1 MGNESIK
8 KKTQKLFI
16 EPLEQRIMLDGAGA
30 STFLDL
36 IDERNQQQI
45 KINSSNKDIYKEG
58 DNSNKDIPFTNI
70 TRDKIKNDKK
80 NIVFIDSA
88 VEDYETITSSFKE
101 NTEFY
106 LINANEDGFKRISE
120 ILSDRENIDALHLIG
135 HGSAGQILFGN
146 AFLNNETIDNY
157 KSTLT
162 SIGQSLTTSGDILF
176 YGCNVAS
183 TEQGEILIKKISEIT
198 KADIAASDDITGK
211 GGDWELEK
219 KIGIVETEN
228 VKITNLN
235 TILGISS
242 TNSYAQEYT
251 GSDVSTSNSTITGN
265 YSTYVALEQENLS
278 ISGSDYISEIDPD
291 VAETFTGNSSTGY
304 TNLGTPFTL
313 SSLHGESSATVDS
326 YLVIFN
332 HNNRNLTKQ
341 VHSITFDEE
350 ILGVFVVSIHDS
362 RYYCWKQYSRLN

>member
-36 IDERNQQQI
+36 IDERNQKQI

-70 TRDKIKNDKK
+70 TRDKIRNDRK

-157 KSTLT
+157 QATLA

-183 TEQGEILIKKISEIT
+183 TEQGEILIKKNIR
-198 KADIAASDDITGK
+198 
-211 GGDWELEK
+211 
-219 KIGIVETEN
+219 
-228 VKITNLN
+228 
-235 TILGISS
+235 
-242 TNSYAQEYT
+242 
-251 GSDVSTSNSTITGN
+251 
-265 YSTYVALEQENLS
+265 
-278 ISGSDYISEIDPD
+278 
-291 VAETFTGNSSTGY
+291 
-304 TNLGTPFTL
+304 
-313 SSLHGESSATVDS
+313 
-326 YLVIFN
+326 N
-332 HNNRNLTKQ
+332 HK
-341 VHSITFDEE
+341 
-350 ILGVFVVSIHDS
+350 S
-362 RYYCWKQYSRLN
+362 RHCSFRWYHW